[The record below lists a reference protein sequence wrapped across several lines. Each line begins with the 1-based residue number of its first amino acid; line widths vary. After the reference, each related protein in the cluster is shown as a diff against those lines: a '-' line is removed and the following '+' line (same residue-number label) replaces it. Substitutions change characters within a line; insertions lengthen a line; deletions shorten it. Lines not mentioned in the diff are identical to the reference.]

1 MSRDITET
9 TPLTYLARALLDLVP
24 RPSWSK
30 HLASRPIKPLVL
42 STPQHEKKQMIVE
55 VVESEKIKAIGTTHD
70 AEVQS
75 DEAAKAEDERVPQV
89 CAKKKTQMWNR

>member
-24 RPSWSK
+24 RPRWSK
-30 HLASRPIKPLVL
+30 QLASRPIKPIVL

-55 VVESEKIKAIGTTHD
+55 VVESEKIKAIVTTHD

-75 DEAAKAEDERVPQV
+75 DEAAKAEDEKVPQV
-89 CAKKKTQMWNR
+89 CA